1 MPLDGIE
8 AKFLEI
14 NACNVHEFSLQQV
27 FDFIVT
33 RQWERLNRTS
43 RSLLDPNLWSRSTD
57 WHCAIGEL
65 VREGDHFVFD
75 HGALSKRIT
84 ERTPLAALLTRLMC
98 NHDDNRMRE
107 NAYRFWPK
115 NWRTIA
121 TKFGLNDYA
130 VPEG

>member
-33 RQWERLNRTS
+33 RQWARLQATALQYFPH
-43 RSLLDPNLWSRSTD
+43 SLYDRVSG
-57 WHCAIGEL
+57 WHCAAGEL
-65 VREGDHFVFD
+65 VREDHYED
-75 HGALSKRIT
+75 RDYLTYHLSVGK
-84 ERTPLAALLTRLMC
+84 PLGSLLRRFMYS
-98 NHDDNRMRE
+98 HDNNNCAR
-107 NAYRFWPK
+107 WPSC
-115 NWRTIA
+115 WRTIA